1 MFFCW
6 SAKPQV
12 ESQSSANIP
21 CGMDAEM
28 RDMGLQDD
36 QNASIS
42 PKRPNEDTNLT
53 PQKKVLDMK
62 IYVNNERVFLILI
75 IKFCCWWFIMLL
87 FILLLQ
93 KRKKKKKKAGIT
105 VGPSSLTSDISLTG
119 KEEKMDEGLSSDSD
133 DSSCTGQVMQKSAES
148 SSHLSK
154 AEKESTGNVSASS
167 LDAAKGQS
175 EPKACPPPD
184 NPTEKVDRKKKGQT
198 STTTGA
204 QTPVDQNANMQS
216 STGSQ
221 RETDAEEQKNQISSG
236 HSPVKLEQSQKQQS
250 TTPGKKKTESEKHK
264 ETGQDTSKKKY
275 ATRFE
280 EIW

>member
-1 MFFCW
+1 M
-6 SAKPQV
+6 PQV

-28 RDMGLQDD
+28 SDMGLQSETLDN

-42 PKRPNEDTNLT
+42 PKCPNEDTNLT
-53 PQKKVLDMK
+53 PQKK
-62 IYVNNERVFLILI
+62 
-75 IKFCCWWFIMLL
+75 
-87 FILLLQ
+87 

-119 KEEKMDEGLSSDSD
+119 KEEKMDEGQSSDSD
-133 DSSCTGQVMQKSAES
+133 ESSCTAHDMQKSAES

-175 EPKACPPPD
+175 VESCAAPGLTQELSSTCPAKACPPPD
-184 NPTEKVDRKKKGQT
+184 QPTEKVDHEKKGQT

-204 QTPVDQNANMQS
+204 QTPVDQNANMKS

-221 RETDAEEQKNQISSG
+221 READAEEQKNQISSG

-250 TTPGKKKTESEKHK
+250 TRSAKKKTESEKHK
-264 ETGQDTSKKKY
+264 ETGQDTSQKY

-280 EIW
+280 EI